1 MIAEIA
7 AILQPTPEVAV
18 DFDQLSVDGRAGD
31 HVAIARLI
39 TKIANGFPLNSSSRG
54 MMFRIA
60 VTGSPGVGK
69 SSLIAELIK
78 SFGAEAPTRVAVLVC
93 DPQSPVTGGALLGD
107 RLRMADCIPN
117 RDVFIRSL
125 ATPPGLQGIAP
136 HLFDMESILAS
147 AGFDVLIVETVGI
160 GQGEIAVRG
169 LADHVVLVLQPQT
182 GDDVQWDKAGVW
194 ELADTVVVNKA
205 DLPGA
210 ETMIAALREHL
221 VRPDGTSPNI
231 IGVSR
236 HTQAGPREL
245 LALLQSARR

>member
-1 MIAEIA
+1 
-7 AILQPTPEVAV
+7 
-18 DFDQLSVDGRAGD
+18 
-31 HVAIARLI
+31 
-39 TKIANGFPLNSSSRG
+39 
-54 MMFRIA
+54 MFRIA

-136 HLFDMESILAS
+136 HLFEMESILAS

-194 ELADTVVVNKA
+194 ELADTVVVHKA

>member
-1 MIAEIA
+1 
-7 AILQPTPEVAV
+7 
-18 DFDQLSVDGRAGD
+18 
-31 HVAIARLI
+31 
-39 TKIANGFPLNSSSRG
+39 
-54 MMFRIA
+54 
-60 VTGSPGVGK
+60 
-69 SSLIAELIK
+69 
-78 SFGAEAPTRVAVLVC
+78 
-93 DPQSPVTGGALLGD
+93 
-107 RLRMADCIPN
+107 
-117 RDVFIRSL
+117 
-125 ATPPGLQGIAP
+125 
-136 HLFDMESILAS
+136 MESILAS

-194 ELADTVVVNKA
+194 ELADTVVVHKA

-236 HTQAGPREL
+236 HTQAGQQQL
-245 LALLQSARR
+245 LTLLRNARR